1 MLTKEEI
8 LAKYNINSLL
18 DVKNINCWGSDLN
31 NIDIINEMK
40 NVRIISL
47 SLNKIN
53 SLKPFENLENLE
65 ELYLRKNEIKDINE
79 INYLKNCKN
88 LKILWLEENPI
99 CDVENYRKI
108 VINTLPFAVSLHHE
122 TIHAAKL
129 LTLDKVQTSLTLY
142 SLNRNIALRKRNN
155 VKVKPY

>member
-8 LAKYNINSLL
+8 LQKYNINSLL
-18 DVKNINCWGSDLN
+18 EVKNINCWGSDLN

-47 SLNKIN
+47 SLNKIA

-99 CDVENYRKI
+99 CNVENYRKK
-108 VINTLPFAVSLHHE
+108 VIETLPFL
-122 TIHAAKL
+122 IKL
-129 LTLDKVQTSLTLY
+129 D
-142 SLNRNIALRKRNN
+142 N
-155 VKVKPY
+155 VCR